1 MSLPSRTTADIRAP
15 SPAPASYSRVWKG
28 APLVA
33 KRLPPIYV
41 DEHLAPEIAR
51 AFRDEGFRV
60 IETRRSRS
68 FAGRD
73 EMDYLAE
80 LRRDRGIFVTSDRQQ
95 VDRIRAG
102 RHKHPGVVF
111 LDREWDRDAKVAL
124 AGVMAET
131 IKAAIAVVGSMGF
144 YDIVLEPGLGGL
156 YYTESPEEKRL
167 FMSWARYFD
176 VPLG

>member
-1 MSLPSRTTADIRAP
+1 MAN
-15 SPAPASYSRVWKG
+15 
-28 APLVA
+28 
-33 KRLPPIYV
+33 RLPPIYV
-41 DEHLAPEIAR
+41 DEHLAPEVAR
-51 AFRDEGFRV
+51 AFQDEGFRV
-60 IETRRSRS
+60 IEARRSRG

-80 LRRDRGIFVTSDRQQ
+80 LRRDRGIFLTSDQQQ

-111 LDREWDRDAKVAL
+111 LDREWDREAKVAL

-131 IKAAIAVVGSMGF
+131 ITAAIAVLGSMGF
-144 YDIVLEPGLGGL
+144 YDIALEPGLGGL
-156 YYTESPEEKRL
+156 YYTESPGEKRL

-176 VPLG
+176 APLG

>member
-1 MSLPSRTTADIRAP
+1 MA
-15 SPAPASYSRVWKG
+15 K
-28 APLVA
+28 

-41 DEHLAPEIAR
+41 DDHLAPEVAQ

-60 IETRRSRS
+60 IETRRSHRI
-68 FAGRD
+68 AGRD
-73 EMDYLAE
+73 EMDYLPE
-80 LRRDRGIFVTSDRQQ
+80 LRRDRGIFVTSDQRH

-111 LDREWDRDAKVAL
+111 LDREWDREAKVAL

-131 IKAAIAVVGSMGF
+131 IKGAIAVLGSKGF
-144 YDIVLEPGLGGL
+144 YDIVLEPALGGL
-156 YYTESPEEKRL
+156 YYTESHGKKRL

-176 VPLG
+176 APLG